1 MSNDSIKDPAKG
13 ASRSA
18 QKLAGKGAGK
28 KGSAG
33 PSIPVLPLAA
43 IGAGF
48 ALLFAAFVAFT
59 NNKPIATASSSIGGP
74 FQLTAHTGQQITDK
88 DLLGRPFLVFFG
100 YTHCPD
106 VCHTTLFEMSEILR
120 AMGPAAKIGAL
131 FVTVD
136 PERDTPEI
144 LKDYLSNFDPRI
156 VGVSGPHEA
165 LDPML
170 KEYRI
175 YVKRA
180 PSATDDYSVD
190 HTTVVYL
197 MDKNG
202 RFVSSFN
209 VARKPFEAAREL
221 EKHL

>member
-1 MSNDSIKDPAKG
+1 MSSTVMKSKAAGRAAAKG
-13 ASRSA
+13 
-18 QKLAGKGAGK
+18 KAGRGGK
-28 KGSAG
+28 SGT
-33 PSIPVLPLAA
+33 PPRLPLVP
-43 IGAGF
+43 IGVGF
-48 ALLFAAFVAFT
+48 VALFAAFVAFT
-59 NNKPIATASSSIGGP
+59 SLRPAPTAPQIGGP
-74 FQLTAHTGQQITDK
+74 FLLTAQNGQPVSDK

-120 AMGPAAKIGAL
+120 AMGPDAKVGAL

-156 VGVSGPHEA
+156 IGLSGQRPA
-165 LDPML
+165 LDAML

-175 YVKRA
+175 FSKNV
-180 PSATDDYSVD
+180 PSSNGDYFVD

-197 MDKNG
+197 MDKEG
-202 RFVSSFN
+202 KFVNAFN
-209 VARKPFEAAREL
+209 VARKPAEAARDL
-221 EKHL
+221 ARFL

>member
-1 MSNDSIKDPAKG
+1 MSSTVMKSKAAGRGAAKG
-13 ASRSA
+13 KAGRGGRSGTPSR
-18 QKLAGKGAGK
+18 
-28 KGSAG
+28 
-33 PSIPVLPLAA
+33 LPLVP
-43 IGAGF
+43 IGVGF
-48 ALLFAAFVAFT
+48 IALFAAFVAFT
-59 NNKPIATASSSIGGP
+59 SLRPAPTSPQIGGP
-74 FQLTAHTGQQITDK
+74 FLLTAQNGQPVSDK

-120 AMGPAAKIGAL
+120 ALGPDAKVGAL

-156 VGVSGPHEA
+156 IGLSGQRPA
-165 LDPML
+165 LDAML

-175 YVKRA
+175 FSKNV
-180 PSATDDYSVD
+180 PSSSGDYFVD

-197 MDKNG
+197 MDKEG
-202 RFVSSFN
+202 KFVNAFN
-209 VARKPFEAAREL
+209 VARKPAEAARDL
-221 EKHL
+221 ARFL